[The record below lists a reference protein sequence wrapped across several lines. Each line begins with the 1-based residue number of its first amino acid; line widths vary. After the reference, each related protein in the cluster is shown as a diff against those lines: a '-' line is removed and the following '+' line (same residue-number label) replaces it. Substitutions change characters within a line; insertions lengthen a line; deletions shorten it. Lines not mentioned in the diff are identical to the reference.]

1 MEERMWIAEEE
12 VSKARLE
19 EICRMA
25 GYTTVDKDGVLVVRG
40 DHGNA
45 LKTLVV
51 VNREKSVIHFACV
64 FRFEPWV
71 PEQDKLLFVNRLND
85 TTHVL
90 RFSMKVQLPDILVV
104 DYDLPFQ
111 GGVLESQIRSVL
123 HLFHQKLPLL
133 IALHGGAGLLR

>member
-1 MEERMWIAEEE
+1 MEERMWIAEEK
-12 VSKARLE
+12 VSGARLE

-25 GYTTVDKDGVLVVRG
+25 GYTTSVDQDGDLVVHG
-40 DHGNA
+40 DA

-64 FRFEPWV
+64 FSFEPWV
-71 PEQDKLLFVNRLND
+71 PEQDRLLFVNRVND

-111 GGVLESQIRSVL
+111 GGVLESQIRFVL
-123 HLFHQKLPLL
+123 RLFHQGLPLL

>member
-25 GYTTVDKDGVLVVRG
+25 GYTTSVDQDGDLVVHG
-40 DHGNA
+40 DA
-45 LKTLVV
+45 LKTLVIV
-51 VNREKSVIHFACV
+51 SREKSIIHFACV

-71 PEQDKLLFVNRLND
+71 PEQDRLLFVNRLND

-90 RFSMKVQLPDILVV
+90 RFSMKVQSPDILVV

-111 GGVLESQIRSVL
+111 GGVLESQIRFVL
-123 HLFHQKLPLL
+123 RLFHQRLPLL